1 MIGIL
6 DYGAG
11 NLTSVRLAF
20 GRLGV
25 EASLVRD
32 ASEWQSGMTHLVFPG
47 VGSAAS
53 GMAGVCERGFDG
65 LMRDWLS
72 RGRPAL
78 AICLGEQ
85 LIFGRS
91 EEDGGVAG
99 LGLVPGRVIPF
110 AFPAESHVKVPHM
123 GWNGVSFP
131 QAHPVLAGLA
141 DGEAF
146 YFVHSYYAAP
156 DASSD
161 VAGVT
166 EYAGC
171 RFTSMVAHGS
181 LFATQCH
188 PERSGEAGLRLL
200 RNFVAWDGR
209 VASEVEGE

>member
-141 DGEAF
+141 
-146 YFVHSYYAAP
+146 P

-209 VASEVEGE
+209 GASEGE

>member
-53 GMAGVCERGFDG
+53 GMAGVRERGFDA

-72 RGRPAL
+72 RGLPAL

-85 LIFGRS
+85 LIFGSS
-91 EEDGGVAG
+91 EEDGGVSG
-99 LGLVPGRVIPF
+99 LGLVSGRVVPF
-110 AFPAESHVKVPHM
+110 SFPAESHVKVPHM

-131 QAHPVLAGLA
+131 MAHPVLAGLA

-156 DASSD
+156 VHVDGGSWQPVRDAVPSG
-161 VAGVT
+161 A
-166 EYAGC
+166 
-171 RFTSMVAHGS
+171 
-181 LFATQCH
+181 
-188 PERSGEAGLRLL
+188 ERRGRSAPAAELCGLGWAR
-200 RNFVAWDGR
+200 R
-209 VASEVEGE
+209 VRS